1 MITASE
7 LLGEILPPKLRGTP
21 RTVRH
26 LVDVDRLQ
34 WPAPVEVPKVVLTP
48 KLPPVPQNKRN
59 AKAAKPVRLSHADWL
74 AVQRANAA
82 NLNAQLRARREA
94 QAPAREARKA
104 RIAEVGAFIKRR
116 RIALNLSQH
125 DVAMLVGY
133 PSRAQIGA
141 FEVGREA
148 LPAKRVASMSAALQ
162 CEPERLRVPPLSEY
176 LEAME

>member
-7 LLGEILPPKLRGTP
+7 LLGEIRPPKLRGTP

-34 WPAPVEVPKVVLTP
+34 WPAPVEVPKVVLMP
-48 KLPPVPQNKRN
+48 KLPPVPQGKR
-59 AKAAKPVRLSHADWL
+59 KVAAKPVRLSHADWL

-116 RIALNLSQH
+116 RKVMDLSQS
-125 DVAMLVGY
+125 DVARLMGY
-133 PSRAQIGA
+133 PTRAQVGA
-141 FEVGREA
+141 FETGSES
-148 LPAKRVASMSAALQ
+148 LPLKRVASMAAALQ

-176 LEAME
+176 LGAME

>member
-1 MITASE
+1 LIRAEE

-34 WPAPVEVPKVVLTP
+34 WPAPVEVPKVVLMP
-48 KLPPVPQNKRN
+48 KLPPVPQGKR
-59 AKAAKPVRLSHADWL
+59 KAAVKPVRLSHADWL

-82 NLNAQLRARREA
+82 NLHAQLRARREA

-116 RIALNLSQH
+116 RKVMDLSQS
-125 DVAMLVGY
+125 DVARLMGY
-133 PSRAQIGA
+133 PTRAQVGA
-141 FEVGREA
+141 FETGSES
-148 LPAKRVASMSAALQ
+148 LPLKRVASMAAALQ

>member
-1 MITASE
+1 MIRASE
-7 LLGEILPPKLRGTP
+7 LLGEVRPPKPRGTP

-48 KLPPVPQNKRN
+48 KLPPVPQNKR
-59 AKAAKPVRLSHADWL
+59 KAAVKPVRLSPADWL

-82 NLNAQLRARREA
+82 NLHAQLRARREA

-125 DVAMLVGY
+125 DVAVLVGY
-133 PSRAQIGA
+133 PTRAQVGA
-141 FEVGREA
+141 FETGREA
-148 LPAKRVASMSAALQ
+148 LPLSRIDRMAAALQ
-162 CEPERLRVPPLSEY
+162 CEPERLRVPPLSEF
-176 LEAME
+176 LGAME

>member
-34 WPAPVEVPKVVLTP
+34 WPAPVEVPKVVVAP
-48 KLPPVPQNKRN
+48 KPAPMPKNKRK
-59 AKAAKPVRLSHADWL
+59 AAAKPVRLSHADWL

-82 NLNAQLRARREA
+82 NLHAQLRARREA
-94 QAPAREARKA
+94 QAPAREDRKA
-104 RIAEVGAFIKRR
+104 RIAEVGAFIRQR
-116 RIALNLSQH
+116 RIALDLSQH

-133 PSRAQIGA
+133 PSRAQVGA
-141 FEVGREA
+141 FEVGRES
-148 LPAKRVASMSAALQ
+148 LPLKRVASMAAALQ

-176 LEAME
+176 LA

>member
-34 WPAPVEVPKVVLTP
+34 WPAPVEVPKVVLMP
-48 KLPPVPQNKRN
+48 KLPPVPQGKR
-59 AKAAKPVRLSHADWL
+59 KVSAKPVRLSHADWL

-82 NLNAQLRARREA
+82 NLHAHLRARREA
-94 QAPAREARKA
+94 EAPAREARKA

-116 RIALNLSQH
+116 RKVMDLSQS
-125 DVAMLVGY
+125 DVARLMGY
-133 PSRAQIGA
+133 PTRAQVGA
-141 FEVGREA
+141 FETGSES
-148 LPAKRVASMSAALQ
+148 LPLKRVASMAAALQ
-162 CEPERLRVPPLSEY
+162 CDPERLRVPPLSEY

>member
-1 MITASE
+1 MIRAEE
-7 LLGEILPPKLRGTP
+7 LLGEIRPPKLRGTP

-34 WPAPVEVPKVVLTP
+34 WPAPVEVPKVVLMP
-48 KLPPVPQNKRN
+48 KLPPVPQGKR
-59 AKAAKPVRLSHADWL
+59 KVSAKPVRLSHADWL

-82 NLNAQLRARREA
+82 NLHAQLRARREA

-104 RIAEVGAFIKRR
+104 RIAEVVAFIKRR

-133 PSRAQIGA
+133 PTRAQVGA
-141 FEVGREA
+141 FETGREA
-148 LPAKRVASMSAALQ
+148 LPLSRIDRMAAALQ

>member
-7 LLGEILPPKLRGTP
+7 LLGEIRPPKLRGTP

-34 WPAPVEVPKVVLTP
+34 WPAPVEVPQGKRKV
-48 KLPPVPQNKRN
+48 
-59 AKAAKPVRLSHADWL
+59 AAKPVRLSHADWL

-82 NLNAQLRARREA
+82 NLHAQLRARREA

-141 FEVGREA
+141 FELGREA
-148 LPAKRVASMSAALQ
+148 LPAKRVASMAAALQ
-162 CEPERLRVPPLSEY
+162 CEPERLRVPPLSEF
-176 LEAME
+176 LEVSE

>member
-7 LLGEILPPKLRGTP
+7 LLGEVLPPKLRGTP

-34 WPAPVEVPKVVLTP
+34 WPAPVEVPKVVLMP
-48 KLPPVPQNKRN
+48 KLPPVPQGKR
-59 AKAAKPVRLSHADWL
+59 KVAAKPVRLSHADWL

-116 RIALNLSQH
+116 RKVMDLSQS
-125 DVAMLVGY
+125 DVARLMGY
-133 PSRAQIGA
+133 PTRAQVGA
-141 FEVGREA
+141 FETGRES
-148 LPAKRVASMSAALQ
+148 LPLKRVASMAAALQ
-162 CEPERLRVPPLSEY
+162 CAPERGRVPPRREH

>member
-1 MITASE
+1 LIRAEE
-7 LLGEILPPKLRGTP
+7 LLGEVRPPQLRGTP

-34 WPAPVEVPKVVLTP
+34 WPAPVEVPQVVLMP
-48 KLPPVPQNKRN
+48 KLPPVPQGKR
-59 AKAAKPVRLSHADWL
+59 KVAAKPVRLSPADWL

-82 NLNAQLRARREA
+82 NLHAHLRARREA

-104 RIAEVGAFIKRR
+104 RIAEVGAFIKLR
-116 RIALNLSQH
+116 RIALRMSQH

-141 FEVGREA
+141 FELGREA
-148 LPAKRVASMSAALQ
+148 LPAKRVASMAAALQ

>member
-7 LLGEILPPKLRGTP
+7 LLGEIRPPKLRGTP

-34 WPAPVEVPKVVLTP
+34 WPAPVEVPKVVLMP
-48 KLPPVPQNKRN
+48 KLPPVPQGKR
-59 AKAAKPVRLSHADWL
+59 KVSAKPVRLSPADWL
-74 AVQRANAA
+74 ALQRANAS
-82 NLNAQLRARREA
+82 NLHAVLRARREA

-104 RIAEVGAFIKRR
+104 RIAEVGAYIKRR

-133 PSRAQIGA
+133 PTRAQVGA
-141 FEVGREA
+141 FETGREA
-148 LPAKRVASMSAALQ
+148 LPLSRIDRMAAALQ
-162 CEPERLRVPPLSEY
+162 CDPERLLVPPLSEY

>member
-48 KLPPVPQNKRN
+48 KLPPVPQNKR
-59 AKAAKPVRLSHADWL
+59 KAAVKPVRLSHADWL

-82 NLNAQLRARREA
+82 NLHAQLRARREA
-94 QAPAREARKA
+94 QTPAREARKA
-104 RIAEVGAFIKRR
+104 RIAEVGAYIKRR

-133 PSRAQIGA
+133 PTRAQVGA
-141 FEVGREA
+141 FELGREA
-148 LPAKRVASMSAALQ
+148 LPLSRIDRMAAALQ
-162 CEPERLRVPPLSEY
+162 CDPERLRVPPLSEY
-176 LEAME
+176 LA

>member
-7 LLGEILPPKLRGTP
+7 LLGEIRPPKLRGTP

-48 KLPPVPQNKRN
+48 KLPPVPQGKR
-59 AKAAKPVRLSHADWL
+59 KVAAKPVRLSHADWL

-82 NLNAQLRARREA
+82 NLHAQLRARREA

-104 RIAEVGAFIKRR
+104 RIAEVGAYIKRR

-133 PSRAQIGA
+133 PSRAQVGA
-141 FEVGREA
+141 FEVGRES
-148 LPAKRVASMSAALQ
+148 LPLSRIDRMAAALQ

>member
-1 MITASE
+1 MCRGWRLDPASE

-34 WPAPVEVPKVVLTP
+34 WPAPVEVPKVVLMP
-48 KLPPVPQNKRN
+48 KLPPVPQGKRK
-59 AKAAKPVRLSHADWL
+59 AAAKPVRLSHADWL

-82 NLNAQLRARREA
+82 NLHAQLRARREA

-116 RIALNLSQH
+116 RIALDLSQH

-133 PSRAQIGA
+133 PTRAQVGA
-141 FEVGREA
+141 FETWARGAAAEA
-148 LPAKRVASMSAALQ
+148 RCIDGGCAAMRAGAAAGAAA
-162 CEPERLRVPPLSEY
+162 E
-176 LEAME
+176 

>member
-7 LLGEILPPKLRGTP
+7 LLGEVLPPKPRGTP

-34 WPAPVEVPKVVLTP
+34 WPAPVEVPKVVLMP

-104 RIAEVGAFIKRR
+104 RIAEVGACIKRR

-133 PSRAQIGA
+133 PTRAQIGA
-141 FEVGREA
+141 FELGREA
-148 LPAKRVASMSAALQ
+148 LPLKRVASMAAALQ
-162 CEPERLRVPPLSEY
+162 CEPERPRVPPLSEY
-176 LEAME
+176 LA

>member
-1 MITASE
+1 MIRAEE
-7 LLGEILPPKLRGTP
+7 LLGEVRPPQLRGTP

-34 WPAPVEVPKVVLTP
+34 WPAPVEVPKVVLMP
-48 KLPPVPQNKRN
+48 KLPPVPQGKR
-59 AKAAKPVRLSHADWL
+59 KAAVKPVRLSPADWL
-74 AVQRANAA
+74 ALQRANAS
-82 NLNAQLRARREA
+82 NLHAVLRARREA
-94 QAPAREARKA
+94 QAPASAARKA
-104 RIAEVGAFIKRR
+104 RIAEVGAYIKLR
-116 RIALNLSQH
+116 RIALRMSQH

-141 FEVGREA
+141 FELGREA
-148 LPAKRVASMSAALQ
+148 LPLKRVASMAAALQ

>member
-7 LLGEILPPKLRGTP
+7 LLGEIRPPKLRGTP

-34 WPAPVEVPKVVLTP
+34 WPAPVEVPKVVLMP
-48 KLPPVPQNKRN
+48 KLPPVPQGKR
-59 AKAAKPVRLSHADWL
+59 KVAAKPVRLSHADWL

-82 NLNAQLRARREA
+82 NLHAQLRARREA

-116 RIALNLSQH
+116 RKVMDLSQS
-125 DVAMLVGY
+125 DVARLMGY
-133 PSRAQIGA
+133 PTRAQVGA
-141 FEVGREA
+141 FETGSES
-148 LPAKRVASMSAALQ
+148 LPLKRVASMAAALQ
-162 CEPERLRVPPLSEY
+162 CEPERLRVPPLSEF
-176 LEAME
+176 LGAME

>member
-7 LLGEILPPKLRGTP
+7 LLGEIQPPKLRGTP

-34 WPAPVEVPKVVLTP
+34 WPAPVEVPKVVLMP
-48 KLPPVPQNKRN
+48 KLPPVPQGKR
-59 AKAAKPVRLSHADWL
+59 KVSAKPVRLSHADWL

-82 NLNAQLRARREA
+82 NLNAQRQARREA

-104 RIAEVGAFIKRR
+104 RIVEVGAYIKRR

-133 PSRAQIGA
+133 PTRAQVGA
-141 FEVGREA
+141 FETGREA
-148 LPAKRVASMSAALQ
+148 LPLSRIDRMAAALQ
-162 CEPERLRVPPLSEY
+162 CDPERLRVPPLSEY
-176 LEAME
+176 LA

>member
-7 LLGEILPPKLRGTP
+7 LLGEIRPPKLRGTP

-34 WPAPVEVPKVVLTP
+34 WPAPVEVPKVVLMP
-48 KLPPVPQNKRN
+48 KLPPVPQGKR
-59 AKAAKPVRLSHADWL
+59 KVAAKPVRLSPADWL

-82 NLNAQLRARREA
+82 NLHTQLRARREA

-116 RIALNLSQH
+116 RKVMDLSQS
-125 DVAMLVGY
+125 DVARLMGY
-133 PSRAQIGA
+133 PTRAQVGA
-141 FEVGREA
+141 FETGSES
-148 LPAKRVASMSAALQ
+148 LPLKRVASMAAALQ

-176 LEAME
+176 LGAME

>member
-34 WPAPVEVPKVVLTP
+34 WPAPVEVPKVVLMP
-48 KLPPVPQNKRN
+48 KLPPVPQGKR
-59 AKAAKPVRLSHADWL
+59 KVSAKPVRLSPADWL

-82 NLNAQLRARREA
+82 NLHAQLRARREA

-104 RIAEVGAFIKRR
+104 RIAEVGAYIKRR

-133 PSRAQIGA
+133 PTRAQVGA
-141 FEVGREA
+141 FETGREA
-148 LPAKRVASMSAALQ
+148 LPLSRIDRMAAALE
-162 CEPERLRVPPLSEY
+162 CDPERLRVPPLSEY
-176 LEAME
+176 LESME